1 MPLSKGSGL
10 QIPWLK
16 PKINKALDLIKQW
29 LELCDHQVYCAVSGG
44 KDSLVLSH
52 LVQQVYPDCP
62 NLWINQ
68 GPLAEWDD
76 CIELLSTFNNLI
88 ELCPRRSLLKLYCD
102 YGLNFDGT
110 MHTKLDKIINQILI
124 YDPLDEYIEQHQ
136 IKGSAVGIRSQES
149 KARLLNLA
157 RRGLLYQM
165 KDKSWKCCAIG
176 KWTTQDIW
184 NYIDHH
190 KLIYPAIYDLDRY
203 TVRNGPPNGTTGA
216 NRGRITFLKRHYP
229 ELYHQ
234 FIQAFPEVKDHC

>member
-1 MPLSKGSGL
+1 LPLSKGSGL

-62 NLWINQ
+62 NVWINQ

-88 ELCPRRSLLKLYCD
+88 ELCPPRSLLKLYYD
-102 YGLNFDGT
+102 HGIGFESHMYGPI
-110 MHTKLDKIINQILI
+110 DKKINQDLI
-124 YDPLDEYIEQHQ
+124 YKVIDQYVEQYQ
-136 IKGSAVGIRSQES
+136 IKGSAVGIRAQES
-149 KARLLNLA
+149 KARRLNLA
-157 RRGLLYQM
+157 KRGLLYKM
-165 KDKSWKCCAIG
+165 KNGSWKCCAVG
-176 KWTTQDIW
+176 RWTTQDIW

-190 KLIYPAIYDLDRY
+190 ELVYPAIYDVDRY
-203 TVRNGPPNGTTGA
+203 KVRNGPPINATGSNLGA
-216 NRGRITFLKRHYP
+216 ITFLKRHYP
-229 ELYHQ
+229 EIYHQ
-234 FIQAFPEVKDHC
+234 FVKAFPEVKDHC